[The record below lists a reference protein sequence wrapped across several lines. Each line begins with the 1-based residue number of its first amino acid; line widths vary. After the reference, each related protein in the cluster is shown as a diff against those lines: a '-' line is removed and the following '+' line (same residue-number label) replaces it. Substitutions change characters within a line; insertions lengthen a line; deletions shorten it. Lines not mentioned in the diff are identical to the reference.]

1 MHLRIL
7 RLTLLLF
14 TAPLLLAVMACGGDG
29 GDAAEG
35 SAVAAGEVTLA
46 SPDQLTSFRYTLM
59 IEVSGAEGDESAPLA
74 IQFSM
79 ELSGAVI
86 TPDREQS
93 TTKVDF
99 GFFKIES
106 ETIRIGD
113 QSWTRESGGEWE
125 EDSAAGDVL
134 PLDFAASPIEILG
147 GSEFSSLQQV
157 IAGLSG
163 TAERVNGVDAVR
175 YDLTAEQFAQAFP
188 DQGDGDGLSTANLDD
203 LTVSLWVARD
213 SGIPVRLVLEG
224 LTTGD
229 DSGGSVKIELNLT
242 DLNASSIT
250 IEPPI

>member
-7 RLTLLLF
+7 GLTLLLF
-14 TAPLLLAVMACGGDG
+14 AAPLLLAVVACGGDG

-59 IEVSGAEGDESAPLA
+59 IEVSGAEGDEAAPLA
-74 IQFSM
+74 IQLSM
-79 ELSGAVI
+79 ELSGTVI

-93 TTKVDF
+93 TIKVDF

-125 EDSAAGDVL
+125 ADSPGDDELSLEFAVG
-134 PLDFAASPIEILG
+134 PLELLG
-147 GSEFSSLQQV
+147 GNEFSSLQEL

-163 TAERVNGVDAVR
+163 STERVNGVDAVR

-188 DQGDGDGLSTANLDD
+188 DQGDGDGLATANLDD

-213 SGIPVRLVLEG
+213 SGIPVRLTMEG
-224 LTTGD
+224 TTTGEE
-229 DSGGSVKIELNLT
+229 GGGRVKLELNLT

>member
-1 MHLRIL
+1 MFRRIL
-7 RLTLLLF
+7 GLTLLLL
-14 TAPLLLAVMACGGDG
+14 ASPLLLGVVACGGDD

-35 SAVAAGEVTLA
+35 SAVAVGEVTLA

-59 IEVSGAEGDESAPLA
+59 IEVSSGEGDEAASLA
-74 IQFSM
+74 VDLSM
-79 ELSGAVI
+79 EFSGAVI

-93 TTKVDF
+93 TIKVDF
-99 GFFKIES
+99 GFFKIEA

-125 EDSAAGDVL
+125 ADSAGADVL
-134 PLDFAASPIEILG
+134 PLEFAAGPIEILG

-163 TAERVNGVDAVR
+163 TTQRVNGVDAVR

-188 DQGDGDGLSTANLDD
+188 NQDDGDAFSTGDLDE

-213 SGIPVRLVLEG
+213 SGIPVRLILEG
-224 LTTGD
+224 VTTGD
-229 DSGGSVKIELNLT
+229 DSGGSVRLELNLT
-242 DLNASSIT
+242 DLNSSSIT